1 MSHQPLAGI
10 AVVSL
15 ATNLP
20 GPLAASRLT
29 SLGAAVVKVEPPQ
42 GDPLAA
48 TAPSWYDEL
57 AAGQDLVTLDLK
69 DNGDRARLEDLLVD
83 ADLLLT
89 ALRPSAL
96 ARLGLP
102 ESIRRHRLA
111 FVEVVGHDGDLSE
124 VPGHDLTYQAAH
136 GTIVAP
142 MMPLVP
148 VADLLGAERVV
159 TAALAALRQRDRG
172 DDVAHVRVAL
182 ADAAHDAAAGVRHGL
197 TAPGAVLGGALPGY
211 GIYATTDGYIAVGA
225 LEPHFAAR
233 LATHVGRTRDAL
245 IHRFATN
252 SSQHWE
258 ELGAS
263 LDIPIVAVR
272 EPRAVAAQFPLT
284 PTATP
289 QE

>member
-29 SLGAAVVKVEPPQ
+29 ALGAAIIKVEPPQ
-42 GDPLAA
+42 GDLLAA
-48 TAPSWYDEL
+48 AAPSWYEEL
-57 AAGQDLVTLDLK
+57 VEGQDVVTLDLK
-69 DNGDRARLEDLLVD
+69 DEGDRSRLEDLLVD

-102 ESIRRHRLA
+102 ESIRRHGLA
-111 FVEVVGHDGDLSE
+111 FVEIVGHDGDLVE

-142 MMPLVP
+142 TMPLVP
-148 VADLLGAERVV
+148 VADLIGAERAV
-159 TAALAALRQRDRG
+159 TAALTALRQRDRG
-172 DDVAHVRVAL
+172 DGAAHVRVVL
-182 ADAAHDAAAGVRHGL
+182 ADAARDAAAGVRHGL

-225 LEPHFAAR
+225 LEPHFADR
-233 LATHVGRTRDAL
+233 LATHLGRTRDAL

-258 ELGAS
+258 DLGAS

-272 EPRAVAAQFPLT
+272 EPRAVAAQFPLS
-284 PTATP
+284 PTTAS
-289 QE
+289 

>member
-10 AVVSL
+10 TVVSL

-20 GPLAASRLT
+20 GPLAASRLAA
-29 SLGAAVVKVEPPQ
+29 LGAAVIKVEPPQ

-48 TAPSWYDEL
+48 AAPSWYDEL

-69 DNGDRARLEDLLVD
+69 DEGDRSRLEDLLVN

-111 FVEVVGHDGDLSE
+111 FVEIVGHDGDLGE

-136 GTIVAP
+136 GTIAAP
-142 MMPLVP
+142 TMPLVP
-148 VADLLGAERVV
+148 VADLIGAERAA
-159 TAALAALRQRDRG
+159 TAALTALHQRDRG
-172 DDVAHVRVAL
+172 DDFAHVRVVL
-182 ADAAHDAAAGVRHGL
+182 ADAARDAAAGVRHGL

-211 GIYATTDGYIAVGA
+211 GIYATADGHIAVGA
-225 LEPHFAAR
+225 LEPHFADR
-233 LATHVGRTRDAL
+233 LATHVGESRDDL
-245 IHRFATN
+245 VHRFATN
-252 SSQHWE
+252 SSRHWE
-258 ELGAS
+258 DLGMS

-272 EPRAVAAQFPLT
+272 EPRAVASQFSS
-284 PTATP
+284 TAVT